1 MRKIIF
7 FFSLLMGFSVYAQ
20 DPVIET
26 KKDSIVSEIKET
38 VAEVKEDATEL
49 NEEKNHPLTTGY
61 FPVGFFNIDLKTL
74 FKYNGYEGFR
84 LGIGGLTNERLFENY
99 KLGGYIVYGF
109 KDETFKYSVGGSALV
124 NKEKKAWVSLY
135 YTDDIKEIG
144 TYDFLTDAR
153 FYSLFE
159 PRLINII
166 QFYKY
171 TKWQVNIQSE
181 PTSKIL
187 AEFQIAHSD
196 VSNIED
202 YYFIKDGKGYTDY
215 KLAEAILSFRIKLK
229 TDSIINDDNEK
240 VSVDHLP
247 KISAQ
252 VTQGFKGIAGS
263 DFNYTKFGLKL
274 DYEIERKN
282 VSSTSFLLQ
291 GELALGDVPL
301 THLFH
306 TFPNQPIKGS
316 IMKRFS
322 VAGVQSFE
330 TMYFGE
336 FYSDKLVMLQM
347 KHTFRRFKLAEKWKP
362 ELVVISRNALG
373 DMSNTSRHFG
383 VPFNTLDHLYNEAG
397 LELNKIALGFGLS
410 FAYRYGYY
418 NLPTFEDNVSFKFTF
433 NLKI

>member
-1 MRKIIF
+1 MCKVIYF
-7 FFSLLMGFSVYAQ
+7 LLLLIGFSAFAQ
-20 DPVIET
+20 QTNGTEKDSLSGT
-26 KKDSIVSEIKET
+26 KKTIAEFSERKG
-38 VAEVKEDATEL
+38 
-49 NEEKNHPLTTGY
+49 HPFTTGY
-61 FPVGFFNIDLKTL
+61 LPVGFFDIDLKTL
-74 FKYNGYEGFR
+74 IKYNSHEGFR
-84 LGIGGLTNERLFENY
+84 LGVGGVTNEKLFKKY

-109 KDETFKYSVGGSALV
+109 KDEIFKYSLGGSALV

-159 PRLINII
+159 PRLLNII

-171 TKWQVNIQSE
+171 TQWQANLQSE
-181 PTSKIL
+181 LSPKIL
-187 AEFQIAHSD
+187 TELRVEHTD
-196 VSNIED
+196 VSNFED
-202 YYFIKDGKGYTDY
+202 YYFIKDGKGYREY
-215 KLAEAILSFRIKLK
+215 QLAEAILSFRIKLQ
-229 TDSIINDDNEK
+229 TDSIVNSDGKKVATDVLPK
-240 VSVDHLP
+240 VS
-247 KISAQ
+247 AQ
-252 VTQGFKGIAGS
+252 ITKGFKGIADS

-274 DYEIERKN
+274 DYEIQRKN
-282 VSSTSFLLQ
+282 LSSTSFLLQ
-291 GELALGDVPL
+291 GELASGDVPL

-306 TFPNQPIKGS
+306 AFPNQPTKENIS
-316 IMKRFS
+316 KRFS

-336 FYSDKLVMLQM
+336 FYSDKLAMLQM

-362 ELVVISRNALG
+362 EVVLISRHAIG
-373 DMSNTSRHFG
+373 DMNDTDRHFG
-383 VPFNTLDHLYNEAG
+383 IPFNTLDHFYNEAG

-418 NLPTFEDNVSFKFTF
+418 NLPSFEDNVSFKFTF